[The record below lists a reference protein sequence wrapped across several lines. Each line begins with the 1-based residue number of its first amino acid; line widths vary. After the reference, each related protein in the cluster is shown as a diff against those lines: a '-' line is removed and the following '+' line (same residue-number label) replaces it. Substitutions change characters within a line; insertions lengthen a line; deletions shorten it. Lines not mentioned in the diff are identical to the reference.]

1 LEIYKIKRN
10 SFVNLGKYH
19 LNILKNYINI
29 SHILICLAF
38 QSIGY
43 ALTKNPF
50 IGAIA
55 GIFFFAGR
63 EITQAE
69 YRNIEAS
76 PSKLRKD
83 MSVFGGFNPKYWTL
97 KSIVAD
103 LTIPS
108 VITVLIAFVL
118 K

>member
-1 LEIYKIKRN
+1 M
-10 SFVNLGKYH
+10 
-19 LNILKNYINI
+19 
-29 SHILICLAF
+29 
-38 QSIGY
+38 
-43 ALTKNPF
+43 TKNPF

-63 EITQAE
+63 EIAQAE

-83 MSVFGGFNPKYWTL
+83 MSVLGGFNPKYWTI
-97 KSIVAD
+97 KSLIAD

-108 VITVLIAFVL
+108 VIVITIAIIL
-118 K
+118 QIL

>member
-1 LEIYKIKRN
+1 M
-10 SFVNLGKYH
+10 
-19 LNILKNYINI
+19 KNYLNI

-38 QSIGY
+38 QGIGY

-63 EITQAE
+63 EIAQTE
-69 YRNIEAS
+69 YRNIHAS

-83 MSVFGGFNPKYWTL
+83 MSVLGGLNPKYWTL
-97 KSIVAD
+97 KALIAD

-108 VITVLIAFVL
+108 LLVITIAIIL
-118 K
+118 QKL

>member
-1 LEIYKIKRN
+1 
-10 SFVNLGKYH
+10 
-19 LNILKNYINI
+19 LKNYLNI

-38 QSIGY
+38 QGIGY

-55 GIFFFAGR
+55 GVFFFAGR
-63 EITQAE
+63 EISQAE

-76 PSKLRKD
+76 ESKLRKD

-97 KSIVAD
+97 KAILAD

-108 VITVLIAFVL
+108 LLVITIAIIL
-118 K
+118 QKL

>member
-1 LEIYKIKRN
+1 
-10 SFVNLGKYH
+10 
-19 LNILKNYINI
+19 LKNYINI
-29 SHILICLAF
+29 SHILICLAL
-38 QSIGY
+38 QGIGY

-63 EITQAE
+63 EIAQAE
-69 YRNIEAS
+69 YRVIEAS

-83 MSVFGGFNPKYWTL
+83 MSVFGRWNPKYWTL
-97 KSIVAD
+97 KSLLAD

-108 VITVLIAFVL
+108 VIVIGIGITLHFTI

>member
-1 LEIYKIKRN
+1 
-10 SFVNLGKYH
+10 
-19 LNILKNYINI
+19 LKNYLNI
-29 SHILICLAF
+29 SHILICLAL
-38 QSIGY
+38 QGIGY

-55 GIFFFAGR
+55 GVFFFAGR
-63 EITQAE
+63 EISQAE

-76 PSKLRKD
+76 ESKLRKD

-97 KSIVAD
+97 KAILAD

-108 VITVLIAFVL
+108 LLVITIAIIL
-118 K
+118 QKL

>member
-1 LEIYKIKRN
+1 M
-10 SFVNLGKYH
+10 
-19 LNILKNYINI
+19 KNYLNI

-38 QSIGY
+38 QGIGY

-63 EITQAE
+63 EIAQTE
-69 YRNIEAS
+69 YRNIQAS

-83 MSVFGGFNPKYWTL
+83 MSVLGGLNPKYWTL
-97 KSIVAD
+97 KALIAD

-108 VITVLIAFVL
+108 LLVITIAIIL
-118 K
+118 QKL

>member
-1 LEIYKIKRN
+1 M
-10 SFVNLGKYH
+10 
-19 LNILKNYINI
+19 KNYLNI
-29 SHILICLAF
+29 SHILICFAL

-55 GIFFFAGR
+55 GVFFFAGR
-63 EITQAE
+63 EISQAE

-76 PSKLRKD
+76 ASKLRKD
-83 MSVFGGFNPKYWTL
+83 MSVFGGFNPKYWTF
-97 KSIVAD
+97 KAFFAD

-108 VITVLIAFVL
+108 VIVLIISFIL
-118 K
+118 KYAIR

>member
-1 LEIYKIKRN
+1 
-10 SFVNLGKYH
+10 
-19 LNILKNYINI
+19 LKNYLNI

-38 QSIGY
+38 QGIGY

-50 IGAIA
+50 IGAYA

-63 EITQAE
+63 EISQTE

-76 PSKLRKD
+76 ESKLRKD
-83 MSVFGGFNPKYWTL
+83 MSVLGGLNPKYWTL
-97 KSIVAD
+97 KALIAD

-108 VITVLIAFVL
+108 LIVITIAIIL
-118 K
+118 QKL

>member
-1 LEIYKIKRN
+1 
-10 SFVNLGKYH
+10 
-19 LNILKNYINI
+19 LKNYINI
-29 SHILICLAF
+29 SHILICLAL
-38 QSIGY
+38 QGIGY

-63 EITQAE
+63 EIAQAQ

-97 KSIVAD
+97 KSLIAD
-103 LTIPS
+103 LTTPS
-108 VITVLIAFVL
+108 VIVITIAIIL
-118 K
+118 QIL

>member
-1 LEIYKIKRN
+1 
-10 SFVNLGKYH
+10 VQG
-19 LNILKNYINI
+19 
-29 SHILICLAF
+29 
-38 QSIGY
+38 IGY
-43 ALTKNPF
+43 ALAKNPF

-63 EITQAE
+63 EIAQAE
-69 YRNIEAS
+69 FRNIETL

-83 MSVFGGFNPKYWTL
+83 MPMFGGFNPKYWTL
-97 KSIVAD
+97 KAFFAD

-108 VITVLIAFVL
+108 VITVLIALVL

>member
-1 LEIYKIKRN
+1 M
-10 SFVNLGKYH
+10 
-19 LNILKNYINI
+19 KNYLNI
-29 SHILICLAF
+29 SHILICLALEV
-38 QSIGY
+38 IGY
-43 ALTKNPF
+43 VLTKDPF

-63 EITQAE
+63 EITQTE

-76 PSKLRKD
+76 PSKLRKY
-83 MSVFGGFNPKYWTL
+83 MSVLGGFNPKYWAL
-97 KSIVAD
+97 KALVAD

-108 VITVLIAFVL
+108 IITVLIALVL

>member
-1 LEIYKIKRN
+1 M
-10 SFVNLGKYH
+10 
-19 LNILKNYINI
+19 KNYINI

-38 QSIGY
+38 QGIGY
-43 ALTKNPF
+43 ALTKDPF

-63 EITQAE
+63 EIAQTE

-83 MSVFGGFNPKYWTL
+83 MSVLGGLNPKYWTQKAL
-97 KSIVAD
+97 IAD

-108 VITVLIAFVL
+108 LLVITIAIIL
-118 K
+118 QKL

>member
-1 LEIYKIKRN
+1 M
-10 SFVNLGKYH
+10 
-19 LNILKNYINI
+19 KNYINI

-38 QSIGY
+38 QGIGY

-63 EITQAE
+63 EIAQAE
-69 YRNIEAS
+69 YKNIEAS

-97 KSIVAD
+97 KALLAD

-108 VITVLIAFVL
+108 VIVITIAFIL
-118 K
+118 KYAIHI

>member
-1 LEIYKIKRN
+1 M
-10 SFVNLGKYH
+10 
-19 LNILKNYINI
+19 KNYINI
-29 SHILICLAF
+29 SHIIICLAL
-38 QSIGY
+38 QGIGY

-63 EITQAE
+63 EISQAE

-97 KSIVAD
+97 KAFFAD

-108 VITVLIAFVL
+108 LIVITIAIIL
-118 K
+118 QIL